1 MPCSAELALGL
12 VDCYYQCRRRWSV
25 FHGQRGLMDVTGWW
39 ARRARRGNPS
49 RVVREKE
56 SGRGNISR
64 AGTRAAEL

>member
-12 VDCYYQCRRRWSV
+12 VDRYYQCRRRC
-25 FHGQRGLMDVTGWW
+25 HGQRGLMDVTGWW